1 MKNNIYTLLNDIN
14 INLDEYKKMIL
25 MILKK
30 N

>member
-14 INLDEYKKMIL
+14 INLDEYKKDDFNDIE
-25 MILKK
+25 K